1 MATVFTAFRE
11 QPYKYLVISRG
22 TVEGNVVTETK
33 NLNGIVKLRK
43 GFTRSGNN
51 METFGTDLPTIH
63 AHPEDFDADDVIVG
77 NGVQVNGSD
86 YEITGLTVGT
96 NFITGEVEHYT
107 LTLREAE
114 LAFEELP
121 NVSA

>member
-1 MATVFTAFRE
+1 MATVFTVFRE

-63 AHPEDFDADDVIVG
+63 AHPEDFSTDDIIVG

-86 YEITGLTVGT
+86 YEIIGLTVGT

-107 LTLREAE
+107 LTLKEAE